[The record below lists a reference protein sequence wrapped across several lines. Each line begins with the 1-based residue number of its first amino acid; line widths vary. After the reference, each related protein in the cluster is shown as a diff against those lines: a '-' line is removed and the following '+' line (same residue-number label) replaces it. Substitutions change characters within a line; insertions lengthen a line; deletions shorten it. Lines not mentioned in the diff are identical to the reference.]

1 MAVSKETMLTTF
13 KKWPLA
19 NDFDVNTSDGGV
31 TSVVCKYCS
40 DIDHDFLR
48 EARYDNIKE
57 GALKSIANFCKEVT
71 YIS

>member
-13 KKWPLA
+13 KKWPFS
-19 NDFDVNTSDGGV
+19 NDFDVNTYRGV

-40 DIDHDFLR
+40 DRDHDFLR
-48 EARYDNIKE
+48 GARYSNIK
-57 GALKSIANFCKEVT
+57 GSALESIGNFCKEVT

>member
-31 TSVVCKYCS
+31 TSVVCKY
-40 DIDHDFLR
+40 
-48 EARYDNIKE
+48 DNIKE
-57 GALKSIANFCKEVT
+57 GALKSIGNFCKEVT